1 MYKLLFITDTNIGG
15 RAGAEQHLETLVRN
29 LNNKS
34 YQAHVLQLAPSVPNM
49 NGNIGHSTFSHLPTN
64 KVVSLNGFNT
74 IYNLIRLINNNH
86 YDCIL
91 SYFETSDIISVI
103 ASFFT
108 KNKALISSRRD
119 TGFRHSKK
127 LKWLYRFLNKR
138 FKVIIAASEAINDSL
153 SIAGIDQSKINLIY
167 NGVDLDRFQ
176 NINAQKIRNELN
188 LDNETILLGMV
199 ANLTPVKN
207 HQIVINCIKRFHE
220 NNIKIHL
227 LLAGDGPL
235 RNELEQYVKSNALDN
250 YVHFIGR
257 RKDIPDILS
266 GIDIFILAS
275 ETEGLSNALLE
286 AMAAARPVVATNVGG
301 NPEVVLNGQT
311 GYLVREND
319 LYELYQAIN
328 KLVQSKSLRVKY
340 GQAGF
345 DRVKN
350 EFSVDAM
357 VNKYINAIHT
367 ATAK

>member
-1 MYKLLFITDTNIGG
+1 MAN
-15 RAGAEQHLETLVRN
+15 
-29 LNNKS
+29 
-34 YQAHVLQLAPSVPNM
+34 
-49 NGNIGHSTFSHLPTN
+49 
-64 KVVSLNGFNT
+64 
-74 IYNLIRLINNNH
+74 
-86 YDCIL
+86 
-91 SYFETSDIISVI
+91 
-103 ASFFT
+103 
-108 KNKALISSRRD
+108 
-119 TGFRHSKK
+119 
-127 LKWLYRFLNKR
+127 
-138 FKVIIAASEAINDSL
+138 AASEAINDSL

-220 NNIKIHL
+220 NSIKIHL

-319 LYELYQAIN
+319 LYERHQAIN

-345 DRVKN
+345 DRVKKN
-350 EFSVDAM
+350 FSVDAM
-357 VNKYINAIHT
+357 VNKYIYAIHT